1 MKCYVGLGNPGDQY
15 SNTKHNFGYWV
26 VDSFLKENDLQLK
39 LGKGDFVFAKSDDF
53 ILAKSTSFMNNS
65 GKSIA
70 SLVNYFNIDFQD
82 LVIIYDDIDLP
93 LGSIRF
99 KKQGGSGGHKGIES
113 VIYHLMDENFV
124 RLKLGIATDM
134 RMRPSEEYVLKP
146 FPEKYFIGV
155 QGTINK
161 ACEGLKFLLNN
172 SITETMNQFNR
183 TIEGDQNNE

>member
-39 LGKGDFVFAKSDDF
+39 LGKGDFVFAQSENF

-65 GKSIA
+65 GRSIA
-70 SLVNYFNIDFQD
+70 SLVDHFNINFQD
-82 LVIIYDDIDLP
+82 LVVIYDDIDLP

-99 KKQGGSGGHKGIES
+99 KEKGGSGGHKGIES
-113 VIYHLMDENFV
+113 VIYHLMDENFI

-134 RMRPSEEYVLKP
+134 KMRPSEEYVLKS

-155 QGTINK
+155 EDTINK
-161 ACEGLKFLLNN
+161 ACEGLNFLLNN

-183 TIEGDQNNE
+183 MIEGDQNNE

>member
-39 LGKGDFVFAKSDDF
+39 LGKGDFVFAQSENF
-53 ILAKSTSFMNNS
+53 VLAKSTSFMNNS
-65 GKSIA
+65 GRSIA
-70 SLVNYFNIDFQD
+70 SLVDHFNINFKD
-82 LVIIYDDIDLP
+82 LVVIYDDIDLP

-99 KKQGGSGGHKGIES
+99 KEKGGSGGHKGIES
-113 VIYHLMDENFV
+113 VIYHLLDENFI

-134 RMRPSEEYVLKP
+134 KMRPSEEYVLKS

-155 QGTINK
+155 EDTINK
-161 ACEGLKFLLNN
+161 ACEGLNFLLNN

-183 TIEGDQNNE
+183 MIEGDQNNE

>member
-82 LVIIYDDIDLP
+82 LVVIYDDIDLP

-113 VIYHLMDENFV
+113 VIYNLMDENFLTRV
-124 RLKLGIATDM
+124 NG
-134 RMRPSEEYVLKP
+134 
-146 FPEKYFIGV
+146 FF
-155 QGTINK
+155 
-161 ACEGLKFLLNN
+161 
-172 SITETMNQFNR
+172 
-183 TIEGDQNNE
+183 